1 MTNINNFDP
10 KLLLIDEIKSFN
22 GESIMFGI
30 SYYEESNTP
39 YIVFNNMECIFRKSY
54 INKYLLFC
62 ETEKKNAG
70 ELHQDH

>member
-39 YIVFNNMECIFRKSY
+39 YIVFNNMECIFRK
-54 INKYLLFC
+54 K
-62 ETEKKNAG
+62 
-70 ELHQDH
+70 LH